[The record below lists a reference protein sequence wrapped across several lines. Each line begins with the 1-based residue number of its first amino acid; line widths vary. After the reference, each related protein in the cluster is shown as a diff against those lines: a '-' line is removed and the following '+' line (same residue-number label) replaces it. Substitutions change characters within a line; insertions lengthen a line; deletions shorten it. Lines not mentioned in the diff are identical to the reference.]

1 MRLRPKEMKLTI
13 RPTRELRKKRC
24 MRISMLMTI
33 ALANVGVAEEQPST
47 GDTKYEA
54 HLGAGPYIQ
63 SQPYR
68 GADPKVVPSPVIFFD
83 NRLFYVR
90 WARVGMYFY
99 GGENWGASVTAQPR
113 PFGYRAKDSPA
124 LAGMAERQNSWEAGF
139 AVAGRNDVGF
149 AELTYFHDILDRS
162 TGSLARLE
170 LGTSI
175 ASGRWLHVPSIL
187 VLWFSDSF
195 NDYYY
200 GVRPEESTAQRPA
213 YSAEA
218 GINFALQE
226 FVMVP
231 LSKDWFVSAEV
242 RADYLASTIT
252 SSPIVDDRWMLSGM
266 VSLLYR
272 FTF

>member
-1 MRLRPKEMKLTI
+1 MKSTKRPPRMLRAKCGMCI
-13 RPTRELRKKRC
+13 A
-24 MRISMLMTI
+24 ILMTV
-33 ALANVGVAEEQPST
+33 ALANVCVAEEQTSA
-47 GDTKYEA
+47 DDQKSDA
-54 HLGAGPYIQ
+54 HVGAGPYIQ

-68 GADPKVVPSPVIFFD
+68 GADPEVLPSPVIFFD

-139 AVAGRNDVGF
+139 AVAGRNDIGF

-162 TGSLARLE
+162 NGSLVRLE

-175 ASGRWLHVPSIL
+175 SSGRWLHVPSVF

-200 GVRPEESTAQRPA
+200 GVAEDESTADRPA
-213 YSAEA
+213 YRAEA
-218 GINFALQE
+218 GVNFAIQE
-226 FVMVP
+226 FVMVH
-231 LSKDWFVSAEV
+231 LSGDWFASAEV
-242 RADYLASTIT
+242 RADYLDSTIR
-252 SSPIVDDRWMLSGM
+252 SSPIVGDQWMLSGM
-266 VSLLYR
+266 ISLLYR